1 MKEQPMVSR
10 ATPLPVAPSFV
21 PLEFATPG
29 LTPHQL
35 WSIGRARW
43 RLALLVLL
51 IGVAFSAAV
60 LWWWPRSYTATA
72 VLAVNYAV
80 SDPQNGED
88 LPMGQLGSYI
98 ATQMALLQ
106 TREVLVRTGRALGLA
121 QRKAYRDGYQ
131 PERGTV
137 DDWVASRIARK
148 LAVFRASDGGQLIYV
163 SYTANS
169 AVEAAMVAN
178 TLVNSYHL
186 AEAERDAAAP
196 RERTLRQ
203 DTQLAELKRKVDQA
217 QSSLT
222 AFSSRASLI
231 NSANA
236 APTGAL
242 MAAENSLAVARA
254 ATREAEARVSNA
266 LTAAG
271 AAAGSDQVRTLLN
284 LLDQQDAQL
293 AQMNYDFTPKHP
305 ALARLTTERA
315 TTRAQLDEAMQSV
328 QGDAKSKLRAAEQV
342 ERSLSQE
349 VYRQRSGLVVE
360 GAQRD
365 EAAQLR
371 LTLESAQT
379 VYRRA
384 LEGYDAVVFAAE
396 TSRKNVEMASP
407 AAPPVEPLGG
417 ARWRLASLGV
427 VCSLVLAL
435 LVPLLVELASRRVRT
450 AFDLERDHGLPVLG
464 ELTGTP
470 LWMGA

>member
-1 MKEQPMVSR
+1 MNEQPIVTR

-21 PLEFATPG
+21 PVEFAPPG

-43 RLALLVLL
+43 RLALVVLL
-51 IGVAFSAAV
+51 CGWVFTAAL

-121 QRKAYRDGYQ
+121 QRKAYRDGYRAA
-131 PERGTV
+131 RGTL

-148 LAVFRASDGGQLIYV
+148 LAVFRAADGGQLIYV
-163 SYTANS
+163 SYTAS
-169 AVEAAMVAN
+169 SPAEAAVVAN
-178 TLVNSYHL
+178 TIVNSYRL
-186 AEAERDAAAP
+186 AEAERIASVP
-196 RERTLRQ
+196 RERTARQ
-203 DTQLAELKRKVDQA
+203 DAQLVELKRKVDDA
-217 QSSLT
+217 QTKLT
-222 AFSSRASLI
+222 SFSSRAALI
-231 NSANA
+231 NSATG

-254 ATREAEARVSNA
+254 ATRAAEARVSNA
-266 LTAAG
+266 LTPAG

-293 AQMNYDFTPKHP
+293 GKLNYDFTPKHP
-305 ALARLTTERA
+305 ALARLATERA
-315 TTRAQLDEAMQSV
+315 TTRAQLEDAMRSV
-328 QGDAKSKLRAAEQV
+328 QGDAQSNLNAARQV
-342 ERSLSQE
+342 ERSLMAE
-349 VYRQRSGLVVE
+349 VYRQRGGLVAE

-365 EAAQLR
+365 EAAKLR
-371 LTLESAQT
+371 LTLESAQV

-396 TSRKNVEMASP
+396 NDRNNVAMASP

-417 ARWRLASLGV
+417 ARWRLAGLGMVGSLL
-427 VCSLVLAL
+427 CAL
-435 LVPLLVELASRRVRT
+435 LVILFAELASRRVRT
-450 AFDLERDHGLPVLG
+450 AVDLERDHGLPVLG

>member
-1 MKEQPMVSR
+1 MNEQPIVMR
-10 ATPLPVAPSFV
+10 TTPLPIAPGFLPV
-21 PLEFATPG
+21 EFATPG
-29 LTPHQL
+29 LTPQQL

-43 RLALLVLL
+43 RLAFLVLL
-51 IGVAFSAAV
+51 GGLACSAAF
-60 LWWWPRSYTATA
+60 LQWWPRSYTATA

-98 ATQMALLQ
+98 STQMALLQ
-106 TREVLVRTGRALGLA
+106 TREVLVRTGRALGLS
-121 QRKAYRDGYQ
+121 QRKNYRNGYR
-131 PERGTV
+131 PARGTL
-137 DDWVASRIARK
+137 DDWVASRIAQK

-163 SYTANS
+163 SYTAS
-169 AVEAAMVAN
+169 SPVEAAMVAN
-178 TLVNSYHL
+178 TLVNSYRL

-196 RERTLRQ
+196 RERTARQ
-203 DTQLAELKRKVDQA
+203 DAQLAELKRKVDQA
-217 QSSLT
+217 QSKLT
-222 AFSSRASLI
+222 AFSSRTALI
-231 NSANA
+231 NSASA

-254 ATREAEARVSNA
+254 ATREAEARASND
-266 LTAAG
+266 LTPAG

-305 ALARLTTERA
+305 ALARLATERE
-315 TTRAQLDEAMQSV
+315 TTRAQLDQAMQSV
-328 QGDAKSKLRAAEQV
+328 QGDAQSKLRAARQV
-342 ERSLSQE
+342 EKSLTEE
-349 VYRQRSGLVVE
+349 VYRQRNGLVLE
-360 GAQRD
+360 GAERD

-396 TSRKNVEMASP
+396 TDRKNIEMASP

-417 ARWRLASLGV
+417 ARWRLAALGV
-427 VCSLVLAL
+427 VCSLGLAL
-435 LVPLLVELASRRVRT
+435 LVPLLAELASRRVRT

-464 ELTGTP
+464 ELAGTP

>member
-1 MKEQPMVSR
+1 MNEQPIVTR

-21 PLEFATPG
+21 PVEFANPG
-29 LTPHQL
+29 LTPRQL

-43 RLALLVLL
+43 RLGLMVLLGGLACSAALLQ
-51 IGVAFSAAV
+51 
-60 LWWWPRSYTATA
+60 WWPRSYTATA

-121 QRKAYRDGYQ
+121 QRKAYRDGYR
-131 PERGTV
+131 PARGSL
-137 DDWVASRIARK
+137 DDWIASRIARK
-148 LAVFRASDGGQLIYV
+148 LSVFRASDGGQLIYV
-163 SYTANS
+163 SYTAS
-169 AVEAAMVAN
+169 SPVEAAMVAN
-178 TLVNSYHL
+178 TLVNSYRL
-186 AEAERDAAAP
+186 AQAERDAAAP

-203 DTQLAELKRKVDQA
+203 DAQLAELKRKLDHA
-217 QSSLT
+217 QTKLT
-222 AFSSRASLI
+222 AFSSRSALI
-231 NSANA
+231 NSASA

-254 ATREAEARVSNA
+254 ATRAAEARVSNA
-266 LTAAG
+266 LTPAG

-293 AQMNYDFTPKHP
+293 AQLNYDFTPKHP
-305 ALARLTTERA
+305 ALARLATERA
-315 TTRAQLDEAMQSV
+315 TTSAQLDAAMRSV
-328 QGDAKSKLRAAEQV
+328 QGDAQANLRAAQQV
-342 ERSLSQE
+342 ESSLTAE
-349 VYRQRSGLVVE
+349 VYRQRGGLVVE

-396 TSRKNVEMASP
+396 TDRKNVEMASP

-417 ARWRLASLGV
+417 ARWRLAALGV
-427 VCSLVLAL
+427 VVSLGLAL
-435 LVPLLVELASRRVRT
+435 LVPLMVELASRRVRT
-450 AFDLERDHGLPVLG
+450 AFDLERDHGVPVLG
-464 ELTGTP
+464 ELAGTP